1 MANIF
6 ENCSYHSPYEPYYLN
21 CTNTTNQCTLVQDV
35 ETIESIIFWIDF
47 LIPCTLFV
55 VACFLNAYYLSILVP
70 EFTEMND
77 ITKKQ
82 YIFMVSR
89 AISALTACVI
99 MLALRILQLI
109 TSSFTIYFLFFLID
123 DLSFYSLLGSYVGS
137 AILLYLATI
146 RPILYSNRISVRT
159 VYKFAIA
166 NLITSVVLAITTAM
180 FQAADLSDGPFQCD
194 LKHCQPITN
203 MIMLVL
209 ILTSFLIPIVT
220 LSFVLVTLCFY
231 KNRSE
236 SIGDFT
242 TDNSV
247 SKSARTRLAWTLF
260 TFTLITLTE
269 AIPSFYLVGTSI
281 GQLLSTWILCAHCY
295 SIPEYE
301 KFGYNIQKS

>member
-166 NLITSVVLAITTAM
+166 NLITSVVLAI
-180 FQAADLSDGPFQCD
+180 
-194 LKHCQPITN
+194 
-203 MIMLVL
+203 
-209 ILTSFLIPIVT
+209 
-220 LSFVLVTLCFY
+220 
-231 KNRSE
+231 
-236 SIGDFT
+236 GDFT

-281 GQLLSTWILCAHCY
+281 DSSMIICSNFYKADHLIVPFTMNSLKTLAWAIALNVDPLCSLLFDPRIRKVWVQHTEKLKLVIQNTICGFSST
-295 SIPEYE
+295 
-301 KFGYNIQKS
+301 KSSKV